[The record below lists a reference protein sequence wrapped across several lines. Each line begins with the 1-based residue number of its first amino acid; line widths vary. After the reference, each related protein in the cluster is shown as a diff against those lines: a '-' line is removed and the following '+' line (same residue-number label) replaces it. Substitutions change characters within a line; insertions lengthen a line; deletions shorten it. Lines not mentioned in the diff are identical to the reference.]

1 MKNKIYFGII
11 VFISI
16 VLLGCTDNFEKE
28 SIVKFYEEHCPSGN
42 IYNYRKIVVIN
53 DLGGCMNCNNSF
65 ATIMADSLDVEDI
78 LFIVSCDGCKVDISP
93 YIEIDR
99 ENVIWDKNLDF
110 NELEIVK
117 TCAVIDFK
125 DSLYINELHVK

>member
-1 MKNKIYFGII
+1 
-11 VFISI
+11 
-16 VLLGCTDNFEKE
+16 
-28 SIVKFYEEHCPSGN
+28 
-42 IYNYRKIVVIN
+42 
-53 DLGGCMNCNNSF
+53 MNCNNSF